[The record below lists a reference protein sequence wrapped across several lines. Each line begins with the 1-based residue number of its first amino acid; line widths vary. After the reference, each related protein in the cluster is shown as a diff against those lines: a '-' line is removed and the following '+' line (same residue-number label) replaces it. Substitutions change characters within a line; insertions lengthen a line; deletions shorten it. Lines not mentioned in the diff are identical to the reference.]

1 MLVFALLVA
10 ALLTDCH
17 AAVGD
22 GDQED
27 HRKRK
32 RDSGDDNG
40 DDNGEGKRNREGT
53 EAPSAV
59 APPSSDEDRNIL
71 NSSDNSSSF
80 PGSTSS
86 DIGNSRCVSSEC
98 EPGCTFACCVID
110 CEVPLA
116 PWAQLPSSST
126 ALPSSGAAVAAS
138 SSAALP
144 SGGAVAASSSAA
156 LPSEIGVTASSTA
169 LPSETGTT
177 ASSALASSSG
187 TAAAAS
193 AALPPSGATSAFI
206 PITPP
211 TACLAPIWHMFSA
224 DQHVVLNGVWRGML
238 ADADL
243 RARERR
249 ALALN
254 ETARPPTPH
263 VDPPSD
269 DL

>member
-80 PGSTSS
+80 PAGSNSS
-86 DIGNSRCVSSEC
+86 DIGNSRCV
-98 EPGCTFACCVID
+98 
-110 CEVPLA
+110 PLA
-116 PWAQLPSSST
+116 PQSSST
-126 ALPSSGAAVAAS
+126 ALPSSGA
-138 SSAALP
+138 
-144 SGGAVAASSSAA
+144 AVAASSSAA

-206 PITPP
+206 PMTPP